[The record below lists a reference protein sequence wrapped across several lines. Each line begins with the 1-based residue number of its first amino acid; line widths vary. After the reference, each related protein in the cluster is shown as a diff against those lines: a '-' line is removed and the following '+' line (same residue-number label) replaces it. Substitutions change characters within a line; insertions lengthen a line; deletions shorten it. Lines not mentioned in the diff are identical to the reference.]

1 VSRGWSAG
9 VHRIASEGG
18 INVADSYD
26 LIVIGA
32 GPGGYVAAI
41 RAAQLGMSVAVVEMR
56 PTLGGTCLNVG
67 CIPSK
72 ALLDSSELFH
82 VAQTG
87 MERQGIKLSGVALDL
102 PVMLGRKDRIV
113 RELTDGIRFLFK
125 KNRITG
131 ITGRARLA
139 GPGRVEVALND
150 GGTASLSARHIVLAT
165 GSEPVELPF
174 LKFDGRVVVSSTEAL
189 AFDRVPEHLVV
200 VGGGFIGLEL
210 GSVWRRLGSKVTV
223 IEFLPKIVPL
233 MDDEL
238 GKFLLR
244 SLQKQG
250 IEFHLQ
256 TKVTG
261 AVVENDQAVVTATG
275 ADGQPLSFGCDR
287 ILVSV
292 GRRGYLDGLGLDQA
306 GVKHD
311 PKAGKITVDSHFRT
325 NVEGVYAIG
334 DIIAGPMLA
343 HKAEDE
349 GVAVAEL
356 LAGKAGH
363 VNYDVIP
370 SVVYTHPE
378 AASVGLSEE
387 QLKEQNRPYRIG
399 KSSFA
404 PNARAKAME
413 QAEGFV
419 KILADPQT
427 DRVLGVHI
435 IGPHA
440 SELIEAA
447 TVVLEFGGASEDL
460 ARTCHAHPTLSEVV
474 REAAMAVEKWAIH
487 GA

>member
-1 VSRGWSAG
+1 
-9 VHRIASEGG
+9 
-18 INVADSYD
+18 VADSYD
-26 LIVIGA
+26 LVVVGA

-41 RAAQLGMSVAVVEMR
+41 RAAQLGMSVAVVEKR

-87 MERQGIKLSGVALDL
+87 MERQGIKVAGVSLDL
-102 PVMLGRKDRIV
+102 PTMMGRKDRIV

-131 ITGRARLA
+131 ISGLGTLADGGR
-139 GPGRVEVALND
+139 RVDVALNE
-150 GGTASLSARHIVLAT
+150 GGQTSLTAKHVVLAT

-174 LKFDGRVVVSSTEAL
+174 LPFDRKVVVSSDQAI
-189 AFDRVPEHLVV
+189 AFDSVPGHLLV
-200 VGGGFIGLEL
+200 VGGGVIGLEL

-223 IEFLPKIVPL
+223 VEFLPKIVPT

-238 GKFLLR
+238 GKGLTR

-250 IEFHLQ
+250 FEFHLQ
-256 TKVTG
+256 TRVTG
-261 AVVENDQAVVTATG
+261 AVVANNQAVVTATG
-275 ADGQPLSFGCDR
+275 ADGGPLSFGCDR
-287 ILVSV
+287 VLVSV
-292 GRRGYLDGLGLDQA
+292 GRRGRLEGLGLEA
-306 GVKHD
+306 IGVEHD
-311 PKAGKITVDSHFRT
+311 PKSGKVTVDHHYRT

-349 GVAVAEL
+349 GVAVAEI

-378 AASVGLSEE
+378 VASVGLTEE
-387 QLKEQNRPYRIG
+387 QLREREVEYRIG
-399 KSSFA
+399 KA
-404 PNARAKAME
+404 PFGPNGRAKAMD

-419 KILADPQT
+419 KILADAKT

-435 IGPHA
+435 LGPHA
-440 SELIEAA
+440 SELIGEAA
-447 TVVLEFGGASEDL
+447 LAMEFGGSSEDI
-460 ARTCHAHPTLSEVV
+460 ARTCHSHPTLSEVV
-474 REAAMAVEKWAIH
+474 REAAMGVEKWSIH